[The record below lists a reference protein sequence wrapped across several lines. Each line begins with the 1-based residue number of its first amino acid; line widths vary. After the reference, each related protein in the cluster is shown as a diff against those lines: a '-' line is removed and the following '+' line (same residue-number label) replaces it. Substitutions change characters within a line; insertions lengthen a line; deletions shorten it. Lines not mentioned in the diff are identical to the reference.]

1 MTWGGFFRRQ
11 KRVSECTEE
20 MQVHIEAE
28 TADNIARG
36 MSPEDAYVAARRKFG
51 NTTQICEDIYR
62 MNSIGFLNGIWQ
74 DVRYALRTMR
84 KSPVF
89 TATAILTLA
98 LGIGGNTAMFTVI
111 RSVLLKPLPYRE
123 PDRLVYLSLNNPRR
137 NRVGMP
143 FSIDRL
149 EQMRTR
155 SRTFAALGA
164 FLQQPEDSTIS
175 GGGAPEPLK
184 SARVSGNFLEILG
197 INPVLGRSFN
207 PQEDTPG
214 GADVAM
220 ISTELWRRRFQSDP
234 HIAGKSMTLNA
245 TTYTIIGVL
254 PAGFEFP
261 FSGVDVWVT
270 KPSHSSVLAPRY
282 WDLSLLHG
290 FGRLKPGVTMEQAQ
304 AEMAVLSDEY
314 KRAEPG
320 PDPGSIAVV
329 SLKDQLVRNVH
340 ALFWILLGAV
350 VFVLLIACANVAGL
364 LLARSASRKREFA
377 VRTAVGARRGRLAR
391 QIFTESVALSLA
403 GGSLGLL
410 LARWLL
416 GAIVKLGAFHFTGPA
431 NVLYLPNANNLE
443 IDIPILM
450 LTASVSAVAGLLF
463 ALFPALQFSKPNLVD
478 DLRES
483 GASSGSAN
491 RKRILG
497 INTRA
502 LLVVG
507 QIGLS
512 VVLLI
517 GATLL
522 MKSFIRLRNVNP
534 GFQPDGVL
542 TAKIAL
548 PPLRYDTPQK
558 RAAFFNGVIRNVE
571 ALPGVESAAVA
582 MSLPT
587 TSWTRT
593 NIMRVEG
600 EPPLNENEP
609 LLAIEQSVTPA
620 YFRTLGIPM
629 KAGREFAARDNAEGA
644 PPTIIINERLARLL
658 WPNYPR
664 GVNPVGHRIM
674 EGYDKAIGWFEIVGV
689 SADAHEGGLAM
700 QAPPE
705 FYVPCTIH
713 PPQRAYMAVR
723 AKAAPLSFVGAVREA
738 VRKIDPDQAITD
750 VKTMDSVI
758 AATLGQRRGVLWL
771 LGSFAGIALLLAVIG
786 IYGVVA
792 YSVAQRT
799 QEMGIRRA
807 LGAQQQDILRLVL
820 RQALV
825 LALSGVIA
833 GTAAAFALTRVL
845 KKLLYGVTATDPSTF
860 VLVAVL
866 FIVITL
872 IAGYIPARRAARID
886 PMAALRVG

>member
-1 MTWGGFFRRQ
+1 MNWRRILRRG
-11 KRVSECTEE
+11 KRVSECAEE
-20 MQVHIEAE
+20 MQVHIDAEA
-28 TADNIARG
+28 ADNIARG
-36 MSPEDAYVAARRKFG
+36 MSPEAAYVAARRKFG

-62 MNSIGFLNGIWQ
+62 MNSIGFLETAWQ

-111 RSVLLKPLPYRE
+111 RSVLLKPLPYRD
-123 PDRLVYLSLNNPRR
+123 PDRLVYLSMDNPRR
-137 NRVGMP
+137 DRVGMP

-164 FLQQPEDSTIS
+164 FLDQPEDATIS
-175 GGGAPEPLK
+175 GGGEPEPLK
-184 SARVSGNFLEILG
+184 CARVSGNFLDILG
-197 INPVLGRSFN
+197 VAPALGRSFIS
-207 PQEDTPG
+207 QEDTEG

-220 ISTELWRRRFQSDP
+220 ISTELWRRRFHSDP
-234 HIAGKSMTLNA
+234 NIAGKPVTLNS
-245 TTYTIIGVL
+245 TTYTVIGVL

-270 KPSHSSVLAPRY
+270 KPSHWSMLAPRY
-282 WDLSLLHG
+282 WGLALLDG
-290 FGRLKPGVTMEQAQ
+290 FGRLKPDVTLEQARV
-304 AEMAVLSDEY
+304 EMAVLSSEY
-314 KRAEPG
+314 QRAHPG
-320 PDPGSIAVV
+320 PDPGAVSV
-329 SLKDQLVRNVH
+329 VLLKERLVHNVH
-340 ALFWILLGAV
+340 TLFWILLGAV

-364 LLARSASRKREFA
+364 LLARSASRTREFA
-377 VRTAVGARRGRLAR
+377 VRTAVGARRARLVR

-403 GGSLGLL
+403 GGALGLV

-416 GAIVKLGAFHFTGPA
+416 AAIEKLGAFQLTGPA
-431 NVLYLPNANNLE
+431 NALYLPNANHLE
-443 IDIPILM
+443 MDVPILM
-450 LTASVSAVAGLLF
+450 LTIAVSAVAGLLF

-483 GASSGSAN
+483 GSSSVSAS

-507 QIGLS
+507 QVGLS

-517 GATLL
+517 GAALL
-522 MKSFIRLRNVNP
+522 MKSFVRLRNVDP

-548 PPLRYDTPQK
+548 PPLRYNTPVK
-558 RAAFFNGVIRNVE
+558 RAAFFNGVVRNVK

-587 TSWTRT
+587 TRWIRT
-593 NIMRVEG
+593 DIMQVEG
-600 EPPLNENEP
+600 QPPLDENEP

-629 KAGREFAARDNAEGA
+629 KAGREFTARDNAEGA
-644 PPTIIINERLARLL
+644 PPAIIINERLAHRL
-658 WPNYPR
+658 WPSYPR
-664 GVNPVGHRIM
+664 GVNPVGQRIK
-674 EGYDKAIGWFEIVGV
+674 EGYDKATGWFEIVGV

-705 FYVPCTIH
+705 FYVPCTVH
-713 PPQRAYMAVR
+713 PPQTAYLAVR
-723 AKAAPLSFVGAVREA
+723 TKAAPLSFISAVREQ
-738 VRKIDPDQAITD
+738 VRKIDPDQPISD
-750 VKTMDSVI
+750 VKTMDAVI

-771 LGSFAGIALLLAVIG
+771 LGSFAGIAALLALIG

-799 QEMGIRRA
+799 QEMGIRRRWA
-807 LGAQQQDILRLVL
+807 RSSRIFFGSCCGRLWCLPYRVCLWAPRRHLRS
-820 RQALV
+820 R
-825 LALSGVIA
+825 
-833 GTAAAFALTRVL
+833 AF
-845 KKLLYGVTATDPSTF
+845 
-860 VLVAVL
+860 
-866 FIVITL
+866 
-872 IAGYIPARRAARID
+872 
-886 PMAALRVG
+886 

>member
-1 MTWGGFFRRQ
+1 MER
-11 KRVSECTEE
+11 
-20 MQVHIEAE
+20 
-28 TADNIARG
+28 IA
-36 MSPEDAYVAARRKFG
+36 
-51 NTTQICEDIYR
+51 
-62 MNSIGFLNGIWQ
+62 FLTGILQ

-89 TATAILTLA
+89 TATAIMTLA

-111 RSVLLKPLPYRE
+111 RSVLLKPLPYRD

-149 EQMRTR
+149 EQMRAR

-164 FLQQPEDSTIS
+164 FLQQPEDATIS
-175 GGGAPEPLK
+175 GRGEPEPLK
-184 SARVSGNFLEILG
+184 CARVSSNFLDILG
-197 INPVLGRSFN
+197 VAPALGRSFT

-220 ISTELWRRRFQSDP
+220 ISTELWRRFHSDP
-234 HIAGKSMTLNA
+234 DIAGKPVTLNS
-245 TTYTIIGVL
+245 TTYTVIGVL

-270 KPSHSSVLAPRY
+270 KPSHWSMLAPRY
-282 WDLSLLHG
+282 WDLALLEG
-290 FGRLKPGVTMEQAQ
+290 FGRLKPGVTMEQAR

-314 KRAEPG
+314 NRAHPG
-320 PDPGSIAVV
+320 PDPGTIGVV
-329 SLKDQLVRNVH
+329 LLKDQLVRNVH

-364 LLARSASRKREFA
+364 LLARSASRRREFA
-377 VRTAVGARRGRLAR
+377 VRTAVGARRGRLVR
-391 QIFTESVALSLA
+391 QIFTESVALSLV
-403 GGSLGLL
+403 GGALGLL

-416 GAIVKLGAFHFTGPA
+416 AVIVKLGAFQFTGPA
-431 NVLYLPNANNLE
+431 NVLYLPNANKLE
-443 IDIPILM
+443 MDVPILA
-450 LTASVSAVAGLLF
+450 LTVIVSAVAGLLF

-507 QIGLS
+507 QVALS

-522 MKSFIRLRNVNP
+522 VKSFIRLRNVEP
-534 GFQPDGVL
+534 GFHPDGVL

-548 PPLRYDTPQK
+548 PPLRYNTPQK
-558 RAAFFNGVIRNVE
+558 RATFFNGVVRNVK

-587 TSWTRT
+587 TRWIRT
-593 NIMRVEG
+593 DIMQVEG

-620 YFRTLGIPM
+620 YFQTLGISM
-629 KAGREFAARDNAEGA
+629 KAGREFTSRDNADGA
-644 PPTIIINERLARLL
+644 PPTIIINERLAHRL
-658 WPNYPR
+658 WSNYPN
-664 GVNPVGHRIM
+664 GMNPVGHRIK
-674 EGYDKAIGWFEIVGV
+674 EGYDKTTGWFEIVGV
-689 SADAHEGGLAM
+689 SADTHEGGLAM

-713 PPQRAYMAVR
+713 PPQTAYLAVR
-723 AKAAPLSFVGAVREA
+723 TKTAPLSFANAVRGE
-738 VRKIDPDQAITD
+738 VQKIDSDQPISD
-750 VKTMDSVI
+750 VKTMNAVI
-758 AATLGQRRGVLWL
+758 EAMLGQRRGVLWL
-771 LGSFAGIALLLAVIG
+771 LGSFAGIAVLLAVIG
-786 IYGVVA
+786 IYGLVA

-799 QEMGIRRA
+799 QEMAIRRA
-807 LGAQQQDILRLVL
+807 LGAQQHDILRLVL

-825 LALSGVIA
+825 LALSGVVV
-833 GTAAAFALTRVL
+833 GTAAAYALTRVL
-845 KKLLYGVTATDPSTF
+845 NKFLYGVTATDPSTF

-866 FIVITL
+866 FVAITL